1 MSSWPERPSGVSEG
15 TWGKIS
21 NDIIRKK
28 KYAGLYHKPT
38 EFGL

>member
-28 KYAGLYHKPT
+28 IRWALP
-38 EFGL
+38 